1 MKKKQ
6 SLSIQDR
13 ILAYL
18 ISIASLSLF
27 GYFSFLHLLPS
38 MWHMPGSPVLYVFG
52 VIGSLF
58 LSVSILFLLL
68 KRTNVSKKPVFWFNC
83 HVVTAVIGSV
93 LVTIH
98 SSGHLRYAP
107 ALLLLALLALT
118 LLGVFARFYISKR
131 NAKLFA
137 SKIEVFHTMEPHEKE
152 KIELII
158 SKKEKLLLSFDP
170 DSEEG
175 TFSLSLKHWF
185 CHPIFSIQFYNLV
198 RQENSCIR
206 KKFEYNFFIR
216 FWRSIHISL
225 SIIFFLGLIAHIIVV
240 TFFASYV
247 SDGSDIYWWHI
258 SK

>member
-1 MKKKQ
+1 MKNKK
-6 SLSIQDR
+6 SLSIHDR
-13 ILAYL
+13 LLTYL

-38 MWHMPGSPVLYVFG
+38 MWHMPGSPVLYIFG

-58 LSVSILFLLL
+58 LSFSIVFLFL

-118 LLGVFARFYISKR
+118 LLGIFVRFYVSK
-131 NAKLFA
+131 NNQKIFS
-137 SKIEVFHTMEPHEKE
+137 SKIRFFHTIEPDDKA
-152 KIELII
+152 KIESII
-158 SKKEKLLLSFDP
+158 TKKEKLLLSFEP
-170 DSEEG
+170 DSNEG
-175 TFSLSLKHWF
+175 TFSLNLKHWF
-185 CHPIFSIQFYNLV
+185 CHPIFAIRFYNLV
-198 RQENSCIR
+198 RQENFYIR
-206 KKFEYNFFIR
+206 KRFEHSFFIR